1 MIKITKHLIQSK
13 VIAKGILSSGLPFFG
28 VQVLLSLNQKRNISN
43 TFFQLNFSLLKFFC
57 YADYKVRLNLWLIK
71 KKK

>member
-43 TFFQLNFSLLKFFC
+43 TLFQLNFSLLKNC